1 MTEELKKRIASK
13 WRSDYRSAMKQ
24 TGLDSTSVADKD
36 IEDYYNL
43 FLALKWK
50 HLPWMRRRR
59 SANLLLSGESFMPQR
74 ESLPSLIAF
83 MRQYGLYVP
92 PNPSRCLFL
101 SFLRS
106 RSECIQSVE
115 NYLVDHV
122 TRTCSFPS

>member
-1 MTEELKKRIASK
+1 
-13 WRSDYRSAMKQ
+13 
-24 TGLDSTSVADKD
+24 
-36 IEDYYNL
+36 
-43 FLALKWK
+43 
-50 HLPWMRRRR
+50 
-59 SANLLLSGESFMPQR
+59 MPQR

-92 PNPSRCLFL
+92 LNPSRCLFL

-122 TRTCSFPS
+122 TRTCSFQS

>member
-1 MTEELKKRIASK
+1 
-13 WRSDYRSAMKQ
+13 MKQ

-36 IEDYYNL
+36 IEDYFNL
-43 FLALKWK
+43 FLALKWR
-50 HLPWMRRRR
+50 HYAGVRCRR
-59 SANLLLSGESFMPQR
+59 SANLLLSGESFIPQR

-122 TRTCSFPS
+122 TRTCSFQSRA